1 MQDGGSPA
9 FIVCPLAIKLKATWR
24 PVQWVPQAA
33 WTEQLFKFNSNEK
46 LHIAFSHFQFEAE
59 CSLTFNV
66 AFRPIIFLCRL
77 HTGDSAWIP
86 FEVCVKSDGV
96 WPEDS
101 CASPVPYMFF
111 DLGFRRKLSQ
121 LSWWEKF
128 SRAWQTARTTTQGQ
142 GNSWFMGDWSVV
154 RIG

>member
-1 MQDGGSPA
+1 MQDGSPV
-9 FIVCPLAIKLKATWR
+9 FIVCLLAIKLKATWR
-24 PVQWVPQAA
+24 RVQWVPQEHELNNYLNL
-33 WTEQLFKFNSNEK
+33 TQMKSCILHLLFSSSRQNV
-46 LHIAFSHFQFEAE
+46 L
-59 CSLTFNV
+59 SLLMW
-66 AFRPIIFLCRL
+66 PSIFLHRV

-86 FEVCVKSDGV
+86 SEVCVKSDGS

-111 DLGFRRKLSQ
+111 DLGFRRRFSQ

-128 SRAWQTARTTTQGQ
+128 SRAWQTPWTTTQGQ

-154 RIG
+154 HIG